1 MAQSTTASQAKS
13 HVCPVVCIA
22 LLTMIWMFR
31 EHTRSQ
37 SMPSRQHYIQLVF
50 SAKRFSP
57 AKLLT
62 AWDKAFVG
70 FRSKL
75 SKKELEDLD
84 TWDSKQ
90 QSTFRDLLHGVES
103 AQKITESKRYRF
115 TATVQKIVQT
125 VNGYAVVAD
134 IMIQHNPEN
143 TALVW
148 GAFRFI
154 LMAAV
159 QEGNTSEKLIDSLD
173 WIARLVFRADEYI
186 TLFARKEISARA
198 ILQQL
203 ENDLVALFTEIL
215 IFLFRATAFFQKS
228 SPSKHNTVFPTFL
241 ANISSGRYVSAA
253 LSPFERRFKEAY
265 GQPTVFP
272 RKFSSSPH

>member
-1 MAQSTTASQAKS
+1 LIPKY
-13 HVCPVVCIA
+13 VVAIVLGWFS
-22 LLTMIWMFR
+22 LL
-31 EHTRSQ
+31 
-37 SMPSRQHYIQLVF
+37 
-50 SAKRFSP
+50 SAFSP

-62 AWDKAFVG
+62 AWDMAFVG
-70 FRSKL
+70 FQLKL

-84 TWDSKQ
+84 AWNPEQ
-90 QSTFRDLLHGVES
+90 QLTFKDLLYGVES

-115 TATVQKIVQT
+115 TASVQKMVQT

-134 IMIQHNPEN
+134 TMLQHNPEN

-159 QEGNTSEKLIDSLD
+159 QEGNTSEKLIDSLG

-186 TLFARKEISARA
+186 TLFAQEEISTRA
-198 ILQQL
+198 ILQLL

-215 IFLFRATAFFQKS
+215 IFLFRAMVYFQKS
-228 SPSKHNTVFPTFL
+228 SPSKHNTCVPKL
-241 ANISSGRYVSAA
+241 SS
-253 LSPFERRFKEAY
+253 LTSPKDGMFQRR
-265 GQPTVFP
+265 
-272 RKFSSSPH
+272 